1 MESLRNL
8 LQRYPEIAIFLTLGI
23 GFLVGKQKFG
33 KFSLGVVTSTLL
45 AGILIGQL
53 DTKIQRLDELDAAQH
68 ISITESRTRGRDEQR
83 QSIFLQSDPHKT
95 HHQQ

>member
-8 LQRYPEIAIFLTLGI
+8 LQRYPEIAVFLTLGI

-53 DTKIQRLDELDAAQH
+53 DIKIR
-68 ISITESRTRGRDEQR
+68 
-83 QSIFLQSDPHKT
+83 
-95 HHQQ
+95 